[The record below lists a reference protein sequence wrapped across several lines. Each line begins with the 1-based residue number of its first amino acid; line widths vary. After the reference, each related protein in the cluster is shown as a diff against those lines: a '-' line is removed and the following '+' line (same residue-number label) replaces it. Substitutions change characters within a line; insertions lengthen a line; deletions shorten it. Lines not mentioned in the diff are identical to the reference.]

1 MSDVNTVG
9 IVEFALSGKLKLMY
23 VNITPPQQCA
33 IIKEETHVG
42 DIKIDID
49 ELHTDNF
56 GNQIWKCD
64 TSPIDTQSYSSALTA
79 SGTVLH
85 YHVQPTFIPSGECLA

>member
-9 IVEFALSGKLKLMY
+9 IVEFGWSGQLKSMY

-33 IIKEETHVG
+33 IIKEETHVD
-42 DIKIDID
+42 DIKMEID
-49 ELHTDNF
+49 ELQTDNF
-56 GNQIWKCD
+56 TDQISWKCD

-85 YHVQPTFIPSGECLA
+85 